1 MTDSFEAR
9 GDFVPENSDSVSDI
23 TSDVETSLVPDFCDA
38 PAGGSLAAVAPVPNG
53 FVKLGLAPE
62 LLQAVADLGFTQ
74 PTAVQLAT
82 NALAGIKKRASGRA
96 RLLDANIRD
105 RFPVCIGWTYT
116 INAPP
121 IELVWMNNCRLGINR
136 YFFNIAKR
144 MVDHH
149 GIG

>member
-38 PAGGSLAAVAPVPNG
+38 PAEGSLAAVAPVPNG

-82 NALAGIKKRASGRA
+82 IPKAMQGLEAQAEGKKSQIHRPAGLQPNRQRQDRCFFCCPCCTPCSSRLKKPSV
-96 RLLDANIRD
+96 LS
-105 RFPVCIGWTYT
+105 
-116 INAPP
+116 APS
-121 IELVWMNNCRLGINR
+121 LSV
-136 YFFNIAKR
+136 
-144 MVDHH
+144 
-149 GIG
+149 